1 MSQRRPEAPLFWR
14 LLSCLPHRGMNH
26 VVPARARRNITAQP
40 PDRPSIAAGEV
51 LVRALSLDGRR
62 RNLAASI
69 GTANVDQRTDLDE
82 RRNRDG
88 GEGRREAIDRSSSD
102 RLASAPVKSAGAVL
116 VLRGADA
123 GLASQLY
130 CGSKRFAK

>member
-1 MSQRRPEAPLFWR
+1 
-14 LLSCLPHRGMNH
+14 MNH

-62 RNLAASI
+62 PNLAASI
-69 GTANVDQRTDLDE
+69 GTANVDERTDLDE